1 MCALTVPLKLER
13 WTFVLAVDG
22 HIFALIGALSLGMI
36 GDLYLPMLMVVMS
49 TVVWIVGILQLRK
62 SLRIWGLL
70 DLIAAVLVSIVF
82 SSGEIFQQNKLLLG
96 MAILAIELG
105 VVAWLGLENQDEMA
119 NDCSNRANL
128 DDRGFILAACDKVLD
143 I

>member
-1 MCALTVPLKLER
+1 
-13 WTFVLAVDG
+13 
-22 HIFALIGALSLGMI
+22 
-36 GDLYLPMLMVVMS
+36 MVVMS

-119 NDCSNRANL
+119 ND
-128 DDRGFILAACDKVLD
+128 
-143 I
+143 